1 MNRLHVLCCSALV
14 AVAAW
19 CSSVAAENWPQWR
32 GPNRTDISSET
43 KLLEEWPE
51 GGPPRVWLFEDCGM
65 GYSGPAIVGDRL
77 YILGAR
83 GEEDAQTEQ
92 LICVDVKT
100 GKEVWSA
107 EIGELLTNGW
117 GDGPRGTPTVDGDFV
132 YAISGKGNVV
142 CVKASDG
149 SVVWSKNMT
158 DFGGSIPNWGYTE
171 SPLVDGDKV
180 ICTPGG
186 DSGTML
192 ALNKTNGETVW
203 QSADWQDKAHYSSA
217 IVAEHN
223 GIRQYIQLTNESVAG
238 INAENGAVVWKA
250 DRHGEVA
257 VIPTPIFHDGYVYV
271 TSGYNIGCDLFKID
285 DQNNATQLY
294 DDEARKVMKNHHGG
308 VVLIDGHI
316 YGHSD
321 RVGWLCQELETG
333 KMVWREREALGKGS
347 VTSADGMLY
356 CMSEDDGDVAL
367 VKATTKGWQEV
378 SRFRLE
384 PQSEI
389 RNPRGR
395 IWTHPVI
402 ANGKL
407 YLRDQDKLI
416 AYDIEQK

>member
-1 MNRLHVLCCSALV
+1 
-14 AVAAW
+14 
-19 CSSVAAENWPQWR
+19 
-32 GPNRTDISSET
+32 
-43 KLLEEWPE
+43 
-51 GGPPRVWLFEDCGM
+51 
-65 GYSGPAIVGDRL
+65 
-77 YILGAR
+77 
-83 GEEDAQTEQ
+83 
-92 LICVDVKT
+92 
-100 GKEVWSA
+100 
-107 EIGELLTNGW
+107 
-117 GDGPRGTPTVDGDFV
+117 
-132 YAISGKGNVV
+132 
-142 CVKASDG
+142 
-149 SVVWSKNMT
+149 
-158 DFGGSIPNWGYTE
+158 
-171 SPLVDGDKV
+171 
-180 ICTPGG
+180 
-186 DSGTML
+186 SGTML

-223 GIRQYIQLTNESVAG
+223 GTRQYIQLTNESVAG

-333 KMVWREREALGKGS
+333 KMVWREREALGKGC